1 MAEDFASRYVP
12 SPDEEY
18 MSDDQLAY
26 FKAKLIAWR
35 ESLVAEAEGT
45 LEGLRDIVH
54 QEVGDDVDRATR
66 EADQALELRTRDRC
80 RKLVRKID
88 QALARIEDGSYGYCE
103 ETGEPIGLAR
113 LEARPVA
120 TLSVEAQE
128 RREIKERQQTNDHY

>member
-1 MAEDFASRYVP
+1 MAAEPGSDYVP
-12 SPDEEY
+12 SPDEDY
-18 MSDDQLAY
+18 MNDRQLAY
-26 FKAKLIAWR
+26 FRNKLIAWR
-35 ESLVAEAEGT
+35 ESLLEEAQGT
-45 LEGLRDIVH
+45 LEGLRDSAH
-54 QEVGDDVDRATR
+54 HEVGDDVDRATR

-80 RKLVRKID
+80 RKLVIKID

-128 RREIKERQQTNDHY
+128 RREIKERQQLNAY